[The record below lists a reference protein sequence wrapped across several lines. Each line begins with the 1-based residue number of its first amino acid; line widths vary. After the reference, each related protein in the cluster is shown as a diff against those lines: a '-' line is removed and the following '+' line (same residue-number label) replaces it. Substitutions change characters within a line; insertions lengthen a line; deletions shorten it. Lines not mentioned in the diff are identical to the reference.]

1 MLLTADVGN
10 TNIKISIFDEDKL
23 ISKFRFSTDKSKTSD
38 EFAVELYSFFLIY
51 GLNAK
56 KVDASIISSVVPAV
70 TYPLR
75 VAIQTVTG
83 AKSLIVGPGL
93 KTGMDLKIDHPE
105 TLGGDIVC
113 GCVGAFEKYGG
124 PLVMIF
130 MGTATVIAYVDENK
144 SYHGGAIAPGA
155 GISLDALTN
164 HGALLP
170 SVDFKAPRKAIMTNT
185 VDCIRSGVMFGTSC
199 MLDGMIE
206 RFFEEAGSKCQIIA
220 TGGLAP
226 MMIKNCKHNIL
237 FDEDIILEGLHY
249 IYQKK
254 QKRAEI

>member
-1 MLLTADVGN
+1 MLT
-10 TNIKISIFDEDKL
+10 
-23 ISKFRFSTDKSKTSD
+23 KS
-38 EFAVELYSFFLIY
+38 
-51 GLNAK
+51 
-56 KVDASIISSVVPAV
+56 
-70 TYPLR
+70 
-75 VAIQTVTG
+75 
-83 AKSLIVGPGL
+83 SL
-93 KTGMDLKIDHPE
+93 D
-105 TLGGDIVC
+105 
-113 GCVGAFEKYGG
+113 
-124 PLVMIF
+124 
-130 MGTATVIAYVDENK
+130 
-144 SYHGGAIAPGA
+144 HGGAIAPGA

-206 RFFEEAGSKCQIIA
+206 RFFEEAGSKCEIIA

-237 FDEDIILEGLHY
+237 SDEDIILEGLSL

-254 QKRAEI
+254 TRTTRNELTMDNFPLKKVCTRPSRRASPKVGRL